1 MYAARVVVVA
11 VPEAGEVAV
20 DSVATP
26 AVALLVFY
34 SIVSPIAELSIVIS
48 SPATAEPAVQ
58 VALAQYVA
66 SAAMVDQGERSM
78 WAEPV
83 AMVATAAMV
92 AMAASVPAAV
102 AGHL

>member
-1 MYAARVVVVA
+1 MYAGPVVA
-11 VPEAGEVAV
+11 AVVPEAWEAAA
-20 DSVATP
+20 DSVAAP

-34 SIVSPIAELSIVIS
+34 FIVSPTADLSIVIS

-58 VALAQYVA
+58 VALAQCEAWVV
-66 SAAMVDQGERSM
+66 MVDQGERSM

-102 AGHL
+102 ADPL